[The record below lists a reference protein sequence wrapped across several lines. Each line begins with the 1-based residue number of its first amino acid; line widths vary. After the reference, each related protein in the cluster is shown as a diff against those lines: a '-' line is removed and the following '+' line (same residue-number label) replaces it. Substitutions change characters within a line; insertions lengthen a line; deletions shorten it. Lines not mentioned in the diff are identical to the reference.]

1 MAVRDLATV
10 AQRYGLEVGSPQLK
24 SIGPIGFGPDGI
36 LFAADNDAATIYA
49 IALGQDGPEDSSD
62 SGSPAGAAPAVS
74 GIDSQLAALLGCNR
88 EDVHI
93 QDMAAAP
100 EGSAVYLSVMRGS
113 GKSAQPILARV
124 SPDGAIEEV
133 ELEQVPFAAT
143 VIADAPDPGDSR
155 EDIRVVPQG
164 EPADE
169 EREYGGVRLRLAR
182 QPLRRVVVTD
192 LAYVDGALLVAG
204 ASNEEF
210 SSRLRRI
217 TFPFTGDAVSS
228 SLEIFHVS
236 HGKYE
241 TASPIR
247 TFAPYGE
254 MSILASYTCTP
265 LVRFSIADLQ
275 PGAQAKGTTVA
286 ELGSMNTPLDVVSY
300 RHANADYVL
309 VSNSRHPLLKFAAA
323 DLEGQEALVTPR
335 EPVGPERVTLPHEG
349 VTRMANWNG
358 SHVLMLQRTP
368 SGAIDL
374 RAYGNA
380 TL

>member
-1 MAVRDLATV
+1 MAIKNLATE
-10 AQRYGLEVGSPQLK
+10 ARRYGLEVGSPRLQ
-24 SIGPIGFGPDGI
+24 SIGAIGFGPDGI
-36 LFAADNDAATIYA
+36 LFVADNDAATIYA
-49 IALGQDGPEDSSD
+49 IALAEGS
-62 SGSPAGAAPAVS
+62 SPAGAAPTVS
-74 GIDSQLAALLGCNR
+74 GLDSRLAALLGCNR

-93 QDMAAAP
+93 QDMAVAP
-100 EGSAVYLSVMRGS
+100 HGSAVYLSVMRGS
-113 GKSAQPILARV
+113 GNSAQPVLARV
-124 SPDGAIEEV
+124 DPEGAIEEV
-133 ELEQVPFAAT
+133 ELEQVPFAST
-143 VIADAPDPGDSR
+143 VIADAPDAHDSR
-155 EDIRVVPQG
+155 QDIRVVPQG

-169 EREYGGVRLRLAR
+169 EREYNGVHLRLAR
-182 QPLRRVVVTD
+182 QPLWRVVVTD
-192 LAYVDGALLVAG
+192 LAYAGGVLLVAG

-210 SSRLRRI
+210 SSRLRSI
-217 TFPFTGDAVSS
+217 PFPFEGDAVSS

-265 LVRFSIADLQ
+265 LVRFSLADLQ
-275 PGAQAKGTTVA
+275 PGAQVKGTTVA

-300 RHANADYVL
+300 RRGDADYVL

-323 DLEGQEALVTPR
+323 DLDRQDALVAPR
-335 EPVGPERVTLPHEG
+335 EPVGPERATLPQEG
-349 VTRMANWNG
+349 VSRMANWNG
-358 SHVLMLQRTP
+358 SHVLMLQRNP

-374 RAYGNA
+374 RAYSTA